1 MPQVSVIIPV
11 YNGEKYIA
19 QALDSVFA
27 QTFRDFE
34 IIVIDDG
41 STDGTEAILRH
52 YGDKIVYLKNDH
64 GGPASRLTPCLSVA
78 PGGFTSFLLPTVILF
93 PPKLHRQVSLSSP
106 HLALCVPTTAAAAF

>member
-64 GGPASRLTPCLSVA
+64 GGPASSRNLCISFA
-78 PGGFTSFLLPTVILF
+78 PPDLLSFLSPVTISCPPTQNT
-93 PPKLHRQVSLSSP
+93 PPP
-106 HLALCVPTTAAAAF
+106 

>member
-64 GGPASRLTPCLSVA
+64 GGPAFRRNPGISVA
-78 PGGFTSFLLPTVILF
+78 RGGLLGFLRAHNTWLPPQLVRL
-93 PPKLHRQVSLSSP
+93 V
-106 HLALCVPTTAAAAF
+106 TA

>member
-19 QALDSVFA
+19 QALGSVFA
-27 QTFRDFE
+27 QTFQDFE
-34 IIVIDDG
+34 VIVIDDG

-64 GGPASRLTPCLSVA
+64 GGPASNPNLGISLASGAFYV
-78 PGGFTSFLLPTVILF
+78 FSHLYNTVF
-93 PPKLHRQVSLSSP
+93 PPQQRH
-106 HLALCVPTTAAAAF
+106 